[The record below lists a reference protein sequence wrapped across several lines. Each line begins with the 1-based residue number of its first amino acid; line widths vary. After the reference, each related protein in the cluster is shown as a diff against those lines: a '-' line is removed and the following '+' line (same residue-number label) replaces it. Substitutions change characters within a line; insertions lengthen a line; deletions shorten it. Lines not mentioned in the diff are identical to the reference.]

1 MNYPPTLAPTLP
13 LELHE
18 DIIDI
23 VQDSIPTL
31 RACVLVCHAWMSR
44 SRSYLFRDFAI
55 RSVCKI
61 EDCSYNTIRFLSH
74 RDKLTS
80 LITDLSST
88 CVSPPASSLVRNLS
102 IFADYDESF
111 CRAFEDVFNS
121 DVNPSLS
128 FGTLKSVAICE
139 MVEVEIDGLVKI
151 LRKNHLTLE
160 SLAIHNVSFRYVDDL
175 GPLLSNLGRNPHLRS
190 LYLSIDDTSSSKH
203 SSTQTNVCFPR
214 TVRPKLQFLHVG
226 MSVALSFNSYLE
238 SIFLGTESLFDLSSL
253 QTLTIELE
261 EIVAEE
267 YGAMVVSHCTSITTL
282 KVDVTDCESC
292 RTARF
297 ISSKIYLFITDDLRW
312 AHVDDPLLRSLS
324 GLRKLEYL
332 EIHFFKGFNFPRQ
345 LLELA
350 HLWIPILSN
359 IVHFSFTCLPIWFR
373 ATRPSDSDHSGGRW
387 DYLEI
392 AHSVLQLDVYLSSLA
407 DRARNLKEITMIV
420 ADDAPSSKDIRELYP
435 QTNARFTLDFHRVP
449 RKWIHRRSNYY
460 YPNTL
465 SDNE

>member
-1 MNYPPTLAPTLP
+1 
-13 LELHE
+13 
-18 DIIDI
+18 
-23 VQDSIPTL
+23 
-31 RACVLVCHAWMSR
+31 
-44 SRSYLFRDFAI
+44 
-55 RSVCKI
+55 
-61 EDCSYNTIRFLSH
+61 
-74 RDKLTS
+74 
-80 LITDLSST
+80 
-88 CVSPPASSLVRNLS
+88 
-102 IFADYDESF
+102 
-111 CRAFEDVFNS
+111 
-121 DVNPSLS
+121 
-128 FGTLKSVAICE
+128 

-160 SLAIHNVSFRYVDDL
+160 SLAIHNLSFRYVDDL

-238 SIFLGTESLFDLSSL
+238 FIFLGTESLFDLSSL

-282 KVDVTDCESC
+282 KVDVTD
-292 RTARF
+292 
-297 ISSKIYLFITDDLRW
+297 YDLRW

-324 GLRKLEYL
+324 GLRKLEHL

-392 AHSVLQLDVYLSSLA
+392 AHSVLQLDAYLSSLV

-435 QTNARFTLDFHRVP
+435 QTNARFTLHFHRVP